1 MTSEPPERRTD
12 SHVPESRAPGS
23 RVPGGQASGTRASD
37 AEREQIA
44 ERLREAVAEGRLD
57 MEEFDERLGLAYQAR
72 TRGELV
78 PLVSDLPEPGTAE
91 GAGPAASALG
101 TAPDAG
107 VWAGRVGSG
116 PGTSRSAFGILGG
129 FGRKGNWTVGRKFH
143 ATAFMGG
150 GEIDLR
156 EARFEEPVTVIRC
169 FAFMGGVQVTAPPE
183 LDIEVR
189 GFGFMGG
196 FGESPAKRE
205 AAGISPDPDSP
216 KVIVT
221 GFALMGGVGVER
233 KLRKEERRRLKEE
246 RKRLAAGGETGSRP
260 GRDDRYE
267 AVFEAYEDRMAR
279 HEERRAR
286 QEDRREERR
295 ARHEELR
302 ERQRDRRDDHRDRRR
317 GGDGRGDR
325 RGDGFRKEL

>member
-1 MTSEPPERRTD
+1 MTSEPPERRTAG
-12 SHVPESRAPGS
+12 SHVPQSQAPGHA
-23 RVPGGQASGTRASD
+23 PGAHAPGTRASD

-44 ERLREAVAEGRLD
+44 ERLREAMAEGRLD
-57 MEEFDERLGLAYQAR
+57 MEEFDERLGLAYRAR
-72 TRGELV
+72 THGELV
-78 PLVSDLPEPGTAE
+78 PLVYDLPEPGTT
-91 GAGPAASALG
+91 GAIGAAASAFG
-101 TAPDAG
+101 SAPAG
-107 VWAGRVGSG
+107 HTGAWAGRVGSG
-116 PGTSRSAFGILGG
+116 PATSRSAFGILGG
-129 FGRKGNWTVGRKFH
+129 FGRKGNWTVGRRFH

-169 FAFMGGVQVTAPPE
+169 FAFVGGVQITAPPE
-183 LDIEVR
+183 LDVEVR

-205 AAGISPDPDSP
+205 VAGIGPDPDSP

-233 KLRKEERRRLKEE
+233 KLRKEERRRLKDE
-246 RKRLAAGGETGSRP
+246 RKRLAAGGAGGADEP
-260 GRDDRYE
+260 H
-267 AVFEAYEDRMAR
+267 EDRMAR

-286 QEDRREERR
+286 QEERREERW

-302 ERQRDRRDDHRDRRR
+302 EEHLERRR
-317 GGDGRGDR
+317 EHRERRNGGDGNRDR
-325 RGDGFRKEL
+325 FRKEL